1 MDETG
6 YTASSTVVV
15 PTEGAARAGRRG
27 PARRHRAARIAPT
40 PGRRRRGSPR
50 RHGRAPR
57 APSEPCVVTR
67 FAIPLCAV
75 PLCAVPL
82 CAIPLGG
89 GPGSCSAGRA
99 PARSWC
105 GHWSRPQPRRQPRS
119 RDRHPRAGAVGT
131 RQRTG
136 VPPRPFGGRRP
147 PARTPA
153 CRPGRR
159 PAARDRALAR
169 GSGLVV
175 PRPVPRCRVD
185 RGRRRP
191 PRHERHGRP
200 CSGCPAAPD
209 ARGCLD
215 GRADRY
221 GCRHRGRRHHRGA
234 VAVPAVRPSRRPRV
248 VRTAACPT
256 SHTRSVPNPQRATL
270 NRDRTRPC
278 CLLPRHRPA

>member
-6 YTASSTVVV
+6 CTASSTVVV

-27 PARRHRAARIAPT
+27 PARRHRAARVAPA
-40 PGRRRRGSPR
+40 PGRRRRGSSR
-50 RHGRAPR
+50 RHGPPPR
-57 APSEPCVVTR
+57 ASPEPCVVTPR
-67 FAIPLCAV
+67 VVTPCV
-75 PLCAVPL
+75 VTRP
-82 CAIPLGG
+82 
-89 GPGSCSAGRA
+89 CSAGWSGSWF
-99 PARSWC
+99 RSWFRFWPWAE
-105 GHWSRPQPRRQPRS
+105 HQPEPRS
-119 RDRHPRAGAVGT
+119 RGRRPRAGAVGAH
-131 RQRTG
+131 RWAG
-136 VPPRPFGGRRP
+136 VPPRPSGGRRSP
-147 PARTPA
+147 TRTPA
-153 CRPGRR
+153 CRPGPR

-175 PRPVPRCRVD
+175 PRPVPRCRID

-200 CSGCPAAPD
+200 RSGSTAAPD

-248 VRTAACPT
+248 VRTAARPT

>member
-1 MDETG
+1 MHRIVYGCGADGRSRTCR
-6 YTASSTVVV
+6 TTRTSSTT
-15 PTEGAARAGRRG
+15 PCC
-27 PARRHRAARIAPT
+27 ARRSGTRATPTRIPSTTRSCAPGVT
-40 PGRRRRGSPR
+40 GALSY
-50 RHGRAPR
+50 RHPFCAIPLRHP
-57 APSEPCVVTR
+57 PCVVT
-67 FAIPLCAV
+67 
-75 PLCAVPL
+75 
-82 CAIPLGG
+82 
-89 GPGSCSAGRA
+89 GSCSAGCAPAGPGSGSGPTA
-99 PARSWC
+99 PARAPVR
-105 GHWSRPQPRRQPRS
+105 GRR
-119 RDRHPRAGAVGT
+119 PRAGAVGAH
-131 RQRTG
+131 RWTG
-136 VPPRPFGGRRP
+136 VPPRPSGGRRSP
-147 PARTPA
+147 TRTPA

-175 PRPVPRCRVD
+175 PRPVPRCRID

-200 CSGCPAAPD
+200 RSGSTAAPD

-221 GCRHRGRRHHRGA
+221 GCRHRGRCHHRGA

-248 VRTAACPT
+248 VRTAARPT